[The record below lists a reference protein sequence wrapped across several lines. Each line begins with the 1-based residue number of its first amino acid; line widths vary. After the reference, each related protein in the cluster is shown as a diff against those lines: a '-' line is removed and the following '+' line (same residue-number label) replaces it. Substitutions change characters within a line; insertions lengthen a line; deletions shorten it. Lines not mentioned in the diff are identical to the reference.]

1 MWGRGSIWSDGKGC
15 AVGAFPS
22 RMTVGMLIES
32 MSSSI
37 ANSLV
42 AVVSYSGYDL
52 EDAVV
57 FSKGSID
64 AGLSAS
70 SQLKASL

>member
-1 MWGRGSIWSDGKGC
+1 VVEDVGRGSIWSDGKGC

-57 FSKGSID
+57 FSILWLRSDSGSC
-64 AGLSAS
+64 
-70 SQLKASL
+70 